1 MTTESDRELLELAAK
16 AATAAGMPIIQSEA
30 GPQVLERRLSDGTEC
45 YRLWAPQTEDG
56 DALRLAVAL
65 GLVVD
70 CSRPSAALPFT
81 RHDYI
86 LSEGDDP
93 ARATRRAITRAAA
106 SIGRGEG

>member
-16 AATAAGMPIIQSEA
+16 AAGVDYHIDHLDGIPKM
-30 GPQVLERRLSDGTEC
+30 VSDGHVWNP
-45 YRLWAPQTEDG
+45 LVWDG
-56 DALRLAVAL
+56 QALRLAVAL

-81 RHDYI
+81 RHDYS

>member
-56 DALRLAVAL
+56 DALRLAVDRKILHCHMDLFHRFYEEEIAS
-65 GLVVD
+65 GLD
-70 CSRPSAALPFT
+70 
-81 RHDYI
+81 
-86 LSEGDDP
+86 
-93 ARATRRAITRAAA
+93 ARNATRRAITRAAA
-106 SIGRGEG
+106 SIGRGES